1 MLKRSHLLSLL
12 VVVFI
17 GILARGVFFSV
28 SPPSNSYDD
37 HLEAVVAHRASDG
50 SFDRAPPNA
59 CWQCY
64 QPPLYYFISN
74 RVIEYSPR
82 SSSEESIW
90 KMVQSISFVASSL
103 SLLICTAC
111 IALLVGSY
119 VTIRQAVLFTTIV
132 ATLPRLLFTSSMATN
147 DALLELC
154 VSVATFGY
162 ILTFTKPSRADL
174 GFFIAIAGTVAAAHT
189 KQSGLVLIVPLFAV
203 CTMRV
208 LGSNPMGLGARSAWF
223 GMLGIV
229 ACALDEY
236 FRYSQTGLFL
246 ASNQD
251 FFTISPPQPPGTLS
265 KVSFFSW
272 NFGDLL
278 RMPFMGYETLHSFW
292 TEIYG
297 RLWFDYE
304 RRFFNTDEATL
315 RIGAIIYLLAIPVS
329 AYVITSVFLAAEKL
343 GRRPMVLLLAL
354 IGVGYVAVPI
364 LQTIR
369 LPFYSS
375 MKAVFLTAGITPLMC
390 LASIGSSRLNPL
402 LDRYRADIWL
412 TISVTAICVFTLWLL
427 LATSSQAWR
436 EGVSGPLWPLPQIA
450 R

>member
-1 MLKRSHLLSLL
+1 MLKRSHFLSLL
-12 VVVFI
+12 VVVVI

-37 HLEAVVAHRASDG
+37 HLEAVLAHRASNG

-64 QPPLYYFISN
+64 QPALYYFISN

-82 SSSEESIW
+82 SGSEESIW
-90 KMVQSISFVASSL
+90 KMVQSISFIASCL
-103 SLLICTAC
+103 SLLMCTAC

-119 VTIRQAVLFTTIV
+119 VTIRQAVLFSTVV

-154 VSVATFGY
+154 VSIATFGY
-162 ILTFTKPSRADL
+162 ILTFAKPSRADL

-189 KQSGLVLIVPLFAV
+189 KQSGLVLVVPLLSV
-203 CTMRV
+203 CTLRI

-229 ACALDEY
+229 ACMLDEY

-251 FFTISPPQPPGTLS
+251 FFTVSPPQPPGALS
-265 KVSFFSW
+265 EVSFFSL
-272 NFGDLL
+272 NFGELL
-278 RMPFMGYETLHSFW
+278 RMPFMGPETLKSFW

-304 RRFFNTDEATL
+304 RRFFNTEEATL

-329 AYVITSVFLAAEKL
+329 AYVVTSLFLAAEKL
-343 GRRPMVLLLAL
+343 RRLPIVLLLGL
-354 IGVGYVAVPI
+354 IVAGYVAVPI
-364 LQTIR
+364 IQTIR

-375 MKAVFLTAGITPLMC
+375 MKAVFLTAGITPIMC

-402 LDRYRADIWL
+402 LERYRAYTWL
-412 TISVTAICVFTLWLL
+412 TISVTTICVFTLWLL
-427 LATSSQAWR
+427 IATSSQAWS
-436 EGVSGPLWPLPQIA
+436 EGVSGPLWPLPLIS